1 MKGRKKMEVINI
13 EETGKNIKNIFKER
27 NYKIKDIQDIFG
39 FNTPQAIYKW
49 FRGEAIPSI
58 DNLIII
64 SSICN
69 IKIDDI
75 IIRQKIG

>member
-1 MKGRKKMEVINI
+1 MEIINI

>member
-1 MKGRKKMEVINI
+1 MEIINI

-49 FRGEAIPSI
+49 FRGEAVPSI

>member
-1 MKGRKKMEVINI
+1 MEVINI

>member
-1 MKGRKKMEVINI
+1 MEVINI

-49 FRGEAIPSI
+49 FRGEAVPSI